1 MTVYFCILA
10 VLLLSPANGSKPLVK
25 APTGATTTG
34 HHIVVLKQD
43 SSKSDL
49 QKVMEKVKRMSDD
62 VTVHRYTEH
71 VGKTFTVDAPEH
83 VLDEVRL
90 MIKKQHTC
98 FKLFLLLH
106 NNSWHE

>member
-1 MTVYFCILA
+1 MQSNMNRFYHIILA
-10 VLLLSPANGSKPLVK
+10 VAVLLPSVVYGYLTPEGIAKPLVK

-43 SSKSDL
+43 SSKNDL

-71 VGKTFTVDAPEH
+71 VGKTLTVDAPEH
-83 VLDEVRL
+83 VLDKVRY
-90 MIKKQHTC
+90 
-98 FKLFLLLH
+98 KLIFTA
-106 NNSWHE
+106 